1 MSDVSTI
8 KLKEVKFEM
17 NPCRII
23 AIANQKGGVG
33 KTTTALNLGTGLV
46 RQGKKVL
53 LVDADSQ
60 ANLTQ
65 ILGWKEPDK
74 FTHTLS
80 LLMKAEIMKQT
91 ERAACILQHDE
102 GVDLIPSNID
112 MSVMEANLFSMPLGR
127 ERVLSKVFA

>member
-1 MSDVSTI
+1 
-8 KLKEVKFEM
+8 M

-33 KTTTALNLGTGLV
+33 KTTTALNLGTGLA

-80 LLMKAEIMKQT
+80 TLMKAEILK
-91 ERAACILQHDE
+91 EKADKAACILQHGE

-112 MSVMEANLFSMPLGR
+112 MSVIHAHGLT
-127 ERVLSKVFA
+127 AY